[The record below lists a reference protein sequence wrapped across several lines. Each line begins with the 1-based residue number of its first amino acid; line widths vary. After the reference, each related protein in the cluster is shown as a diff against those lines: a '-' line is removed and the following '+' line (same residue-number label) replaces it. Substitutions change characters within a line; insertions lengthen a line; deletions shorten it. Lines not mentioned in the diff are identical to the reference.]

1 MTCKL
6 VVHCLRIEVFVEFL
20 DKYSRFI
27 PLNLISY
34 TLGWI
39 VSLEAPAP
47 ISTFLNRAF
56 VFLFSINMS
65 EAEKPLSGYKTI
77 QDVFTRKLKEGER
90 DIESSVVSPADGTL
104 SQSAKANND
113 TAVQAKGLTYS
124 LKALV
129 YGENSLGK
137 TNLGGYTTVYLAP
150 HNYHRVHSP
159 VAGELVGMR
168 YIPGEL
174 WPVNQPVV
182 RWMPNVFVRN
192 ERLIFDIKTKSG
204 SMVHAV
210 MVGALNVGKIHTDF
224 ISDFYT
230 NSLKYPKHGIVEE
243 INLPKSIN
251 IDAGS
256 ELGTFMLGSTVV
268 LAYDERFVKENDL
281 VEFSGARSIKM
292 GESILSNTKEG

>member
-1 MTCKL
+1 MYTCRTSL
-6 VVHCLRIEVFVEFL
+6 IVEVFVEFL

-34 TLGWI
+34 IVGWV

-47 ISTFLNRAF
+47 ISSMLNRAF
-56 VFLFSINMS
+56 VFLFSIDMN
-65 EAEKPLSGYKTI
+65 EAEKALSEYKTI
-77 QDVFTRKLKEGER
+77 QDVFTRKLKEGAR

-124 LKALV
+124 LKNLV

-137 TNLGGYTTVYLAP
+137 SDFGGYTTVYLAP

-159 VAGELVGMR
+159 VSGDLVGMR

-174 WPVNQPVV
+174 WPVNQPCVK
-182 RWMPNVFVRN
+182 WMPNIFVRN
-192 ERLIFDIKTKSG
+192 ERLIFDIKTQSG
-204 SMVHAV
+204 AMVHAV
-210 MVGALNVGKIHTDF
+210 MVGALNVGKIHSDF

-243 INLPKSIN
+243 LSLPNNIN
-251 IDAGS
+251 IQAGS

-268 LAYDERFVKENDL
+268 LAYDEQFVKENNM
-281 VEFSGARSIKM
+281 VEFSGARPIKM
-292 GESILSNTKEG
+292 GESILRNTKEG